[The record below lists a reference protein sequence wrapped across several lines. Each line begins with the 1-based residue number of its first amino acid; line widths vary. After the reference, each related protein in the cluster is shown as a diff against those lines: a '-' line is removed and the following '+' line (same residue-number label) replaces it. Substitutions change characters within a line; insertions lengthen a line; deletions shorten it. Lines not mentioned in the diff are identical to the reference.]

1 MGAGAIGSV
10 VGGLLKK
17 SGQDVTLLGR
27 PAHIEA
33 IRRDGL
39 RISGIWG
46 EHCIRNIPVACQT
59 EELNAPFEIVL
70 LTVKAYDTES
80 AALQAAPLM
89 APDSLMVSFQ
99 NGLGN
104 MESIAEV
111 VGAKRTGGAR
121 VIFGAELEDKGA
133 VRVTVYAEPVM
144 IAPFGRPPQPS
155 VKEKIEWLAQA
166 LNGAGVPSAYTD
178 DVTPFLWAK
187 VFYNAPLNPLSALLR
202 SSYGELADN
211 PFTKPLMDQIICE
224 AFQVAQ
230 KKGVALPWKSCEEFL
245 DVFYHKLIP
254 PTSAHYASMLRDIE
268 RGKKTEIDAIN
279 GMVCR
284 YAEELGMTTPINE
297 SMVQLIKFLEF
308 RTKPLR

>member
-10 VGGLLKK
+10 VGGFLKK

-46 EHCIRNIPVACQT
+46 EHCIRDIPVASQT
-59 EELNAPFEIVL
+59 EELKPPFEIVL
-70 LTVKAYDTES
+70 ITVKAYDTES
-80 AALQAAPLM
+80 AASQAEPLM
-89 APDSLMVSFQ
+89 ATDSLMVSFQ

-104 MESIAEV
+104 MESIAKV
-111 VGAKRTGGAR
+111 AGAMRTGGAR
-121 VIFGAELEDKGA
+121 VIFGAELEDYGSVK
-133 VRVTVYAEPVM
+133 VTVYAEPVM
-144 IAPFGRPPQPS
+144 IAPFVRSPQS
-155 VKEKIEWLAQA
+155 SEKEKIEWLVQA

-211 PFTKPLMDQIICE
+211 PFTKPLMDQVIFE

-230 KKGVALPWKSCEEFL
+230 KKGVALPWKSCKEFL
-245 DVFYHKLIP
+245 EVFYHKLIP
-254 PTSAHYASMLRDIE
+254 PTAAHHASMLRDIE
-268 RGKKTEIDAIN
+268 RGKRTEIDAIN

-284 YAEELGMTTPINE
+284 YAEELGMKTPVNE
-297 SMVQLIKFLEF
+297 SLVKLIKFLES
-308 RTKPLR
+308 RKKPLR